1 MGLKLTT
8 AIGSA
13 RCCARDA
20 GSAVAVVSGQQL
32 VRFDEVA
39 LTFPGISGRRAVEV
53 LHQLDLGIE
62 AGEFVAIIGPSGCG
76 KSTLLSLLAG
86 YLTPSSGR
94 VLFAGK
100 PVSGPGRE
108 RMMVFQ
114 QPALFPWLTTAENVA
129 YGLKLKANRS
139 NGRNAQETVAEMLQL
154 VQLDG
159 FSRHYPSDLSG
170 GMRQRLEI
178 ARSLAVDPQVLLMDE
193 PLAALDALTR
203 RRMQREVLH
212 IWKKT
217 GKTILFVTH
226 DIDEAVIMAD
236 RIVVMAQRPTFVL
249 EIEEVT
255 LPRPRLR
262 EDPEVGK
269 IAQRLSA
276 LLE

>member
-1 MGLKLTT
+1 VVLGL
-8 AIGSA
+8 G
-13 RCCARDA
+13 RE
-20 GSAVAVVSGQQL
+20 L
-32 VRFDEVA
+32 VRFDRVA
-39 LTFPGISGRRAVEV
+39 LTFPGGSGRDPVEV
-53 LHQLDLGIE
+53 IRELDLDVR

-86 YLTPSSGR
+86 YLAPSAGQVR
-94 VLFAGK
+94 FRGK
-100 PVSGPGRE
+100 PISGPGRE

-129 YGLKLKANRS
+129 YGLKLKANRG
-139 NGRNAQETVAEMLQL
+139 NGRNVKETVAAMLQL

-159 FSRHYPSDLSG
+159 FARHYPSDLSG

-178 ARSLAVDPQVLLMDE
+178 ARALAVDPQVLLMDE

-203 RRMQREVLH
+203 RRMQREVLQ
-212 IWKKT
+212 IWEKT
-217 GKTILFVTH
+217 RKTILFVTH
-226 DIDEAVIMAD
+226 DIDEAVVMAD

>member
-1 MGLKLTT
+1 M
-8 AIGSA
+8 
-13 RCCARDA
+13 
-20 GSAVAVVSGQQL
+20 VSGHPGKDL
-32 VRFDEVA
+32 VRFDRVA
-39 LTFPGISGRRAVEV
+39 LTFPGGAGRSAVEV
-53 LHQLDLGIE
+53 IRQLDLSVQ

-86 YLTPSSGR
+86 YLTPSTGR
-94 VLFAGK
+94 VLFRGK

-114 QPALFPWLTTAENVA
+114 QPALFPWLTTAQNVA
-129 YGLKLKANRS
+129 YGLKLKANRG
-139 NGRNAQETVAEMLQL
+139 NGRNIRESVAAMLRL
-154 VQLDG
+154 VQLDD
-159 FSRHYPSDLSG
+159 FARHYPSDLSG

-178 ARSLAVDPQVLLMDE
+178 ARALAVDPQALLMDE

-203 RRMQREVLH
+203 RSMQREVLQ
-212 IWKKT
+212 IWEKT
-217 GKTILFVTH
+217 RKTILFVTH
-226 DIDEAVIMAD
+226 DIDEAVVMAD
-236 RIVVMAQRPTFVL
+236 RIVVMAQRPTFVID
-249 EIEEVT
+249 IEGVT

>member
-1 MGLKLTT
+1 M
-8 AIGSA
+8 
-13 RCCARDA
+13 
-20 GSAVAVVSGQQL
+20 SGHPGQDL
-32 VRFDEVA
+32 VRFDRVA
-39 LTFPGISGRRAVEV
+39 LTFPSAQGRDPVEV
-53 LHQLDLGIE
+53 VRRLDLDIGS
-62 AGEFVAIIGPSGCG
+62 GEFVAIIGPSGCG

-86 YLTPSSGR
+86 YLAPSSGR
-94 VLFAGK
+94 VLFRGI

-114 QPALFPWLTTAENVA
+114 QPALFPWLTTAQNVA

-139 NGRNAQETVAEMLQL
+139 NGQNVEETVAAMLRL
-154 VQLDG
+154 VQLEG
-159 FSRHYPSDLSG
+159 FARHYPSDLSG

-178 ARSLAVDPQVLLMDE
+178 ARALAVEPLVLLMDE

-203 RRMQREVLH
+203 RTMQREVLQ
-212 IWKKT
+212 IWEKT
-217 GKTILFVTH
+217 RKTILFVTH

-249 EIEEVT
+249 EIEDVG
-255 LPRPRLR
+255 LARPRLR

-269 IAQRLSA
+269 VARRLSS

>member
-1 MGLKLTT
+1 M
-8 AIGSA
+8 
-13 RCCARDA
+13 
-20 GSAVAVVSGQQL
+20 SGHTGEKL
-32 VRFDEVA
+32 VRFDRVA
-39 LTFPGISGRRAVEV
+39 LTFPGGIGRSPVEV
-53 LHQLDLGIE
+53 VRALDFNVQ

-86 YLTPSSGR
+86 YLRPSSGR
-94 VLFAGK
+94 VLFRGS
-100 PVSGPGRE
+100 PISGPGRE

-139 NGRNAQETVAEMLQL
+139 NGRNVKETVAAMLQL

-159 FSRHYPSDLSG
+159 FARHYPSDLSG

-178 ARSLAVDPQVLLMDE
+178 ARALAVDPLVLLMDE

-203 RRMQREVLH
+203 RTMQREVLQ
-212 IWKKT
+212 IWEKT
-217 GKTILFVTH
+217 RKTILFVTH

-236 RIVVMAQRPTFVL
+236 RIVVMAQRPTYVL
-249 EIEEVT
+249 EIEDVR

-262 EDPEVGK
+262 EDPDVGK
-269 IAQRLSA
+269 VARRLST